1 MDELSGFGRL
11 SSRRRDCRLRREPA
25 TLTALGALGSAGFA
39 GYGAVKASEAK
50 PPKLQPTVAMPAP
63 DDAAARDARRRQQE
77 ELAAT
82 KGRQSTILD
91 EVSDSGD
98 KAYANTTLG
107 L

>member
-1 MDELSGFGRL
+1 MTGIE
-11 SSRRRDCRLRREPA
+11 EI
-25 TLTALGALGSAGFA
+25 ALLPLLSAGAASA
-39 GYGAVKASEAK
+39 GAGASVYAASQAGK

-63 DDAAARDARRRQQE
+63 DDAAAREARRRQQE

-91 EVSDSGD
+91 EGSDSGD
-98 KAYANTTLG
+98 KAYSNTTLG